1 MSEEEPQQTLDN
13 LTSLYLENVFRG
25 GRDGVSEME
34 VRFGTGRGMKRIT
47 KIQQDNIIKK
57 LLSEGFTLL
66 KSEYHLRI
74 NSEYTD
80 SKTGVTRISRIR
92 CEVDGLGNISN
103 YCKSN
108 DIRELYDNRKVK
120 FIQKMPMKIE
130 DSDVRSYDV
139 SDYNFR
145 AALSVEKDL
154 TNTRATQAMVSNW
167 KDNKKIF
174 RFIHRHTLWHNTLPV
189 RADISIVKESARDGR
204 RMKPV
209 YTFEEG
215 NVVNSPETY
224 EVEFEINN
232 QEVGPGTRYS
242 TSEDLTLVIRKMIR
256 YVLSGLQETNYPVS
270 YTVQDGVL
278 QNYMRLLWGE
288 SYREGQR
295 VYPKNFVGPSSYTLQ
310 LQNIA
315 PVNDDS
321 LIPNIRNEYTVTD
334 KADGERKLMFIDTT
348 GKIYLITTNM
358 DVQFTGARSK
368 NEEIFNTLIDGEHI
382 THNKNGGY
390 INLYAAFDMYYLK
403 GEDKRTLG
411 FMPSIG
417 DNENDFRFPLLTK
430 VMNELNAISVVK
442 GNPSPM
448 RFEFKT
454 FYASNNK
461 QSIFQ
466 ACNYLLTRVDSGV
479 FEYETDGLI
488 FTPSKMGVGGNAI
501 GETTPKPMK
510 TTWSHSFK
518 WKPPEFNTIDFLV
531 TIKKGTDGQ
540 EEVSSI
546 FQGGTDVSST
556 SQITQYKTAILRV
569 GFDEAKHGYINP
581 CKNVIDGDLPDAGN
595 PDEDEGYRPMQFF
608 PTSPSDED
616 AGVCK
621 LLLQND
627 SQGAKVIFT
636 EENET
641 IEDNMIVE
649 FRYDTTREQGW
660 RWIPLRVRYDKT
672 ADFRSGGKN
681 FGNAY
686 HVANSNW
693 HTIHNPISVDMLTTG
708 NDIPDISEDDD
719 VYYNRV
725 TNSNSTRALRDFHN
739 LYIKRKLITSVSLR
753 GNTLIDL
760 AVGKA
765 GDFSKWIDAK
775 LRFVFGIDVSRD
787 NIENRLDGACAR
799 YLNYRKR
806 FKRMPNALF
815 VSGNSTVNIRNGD
828 GIFTDKGKTITKAI
842 FGKGAKNEA
851 ELGKGVYKEY
861 GIGSNGFDVCSIQF
875 AIHYMFENLQ
885 TLNNFLRN
893 VSETTKV
900 GGYFIGTSYDGQKVF
915 SMLKST
921 LQNESKQ
928 INEGDKKIWEVT
940 KRYDRSQFLP
950 DASSVGY
957 AIDVYQESI
966 NKTFREYLVNYE
978 YLDRMMEN
986 YGFTQLTRDEA
997 RDLGLPSGKGSF
1009 RELFGLMKDD
1019 IKRKNNAA
1027 NFGTALDMS
1036 VGEETI
1042 SFLNNYFVY
1051 KKTHDVDAKQI
1062 ANRLMGNT
1070 QVEQAE
1076 VADETA
1082 EATEALKEVVAAQ
1095 KKKKPRK
1102 LKKKLKLKMKV
1113 KDTNKK

>member
-1 MSEEEPQQTLDN
+1 MSEEPQQTLDN

-57 LLSEGFTLL
+57 LLSEGFSLL

-130 DSDVRSYDV
+130 NSDVKNYDV

-174 RFIHRHTLWHNTLPV
+174 RFIHRHTLWHKTLPI
-189 RADISIVKESARDGR
+189 RADISIVKESMREGR

-215 NVVNSPETY
+215 NVVNSPESY

-242 TSEDLTLVIRKMIR
+242 TGEDISTIIRKMVRHI
-256 YVLSGLQETNYPVS
+256 LSGVQETNYPVS
-270 YTVQDGVL
+270 YTVQDSVL

-288 SYREGQR
+288 GYREGQR
-295 VYPKNFVGPSSYTLQ
+295 VYPKNFLGPSSYTLQ
-310 LQNIA
+310 VQNIA
-315 PVNDDS
+315 PIDEDS
-321 LIPNIRNEYTVTD
+321 LVPNIRNEYTVTD
-334 KADGERKLMFIDTT
+334 KADGERKMMFIDTK

-358 DVQFTGARSK
+358 DVQFTGARTK
-368 NEEIFNTLIDGEHI
+368 NEEIYNTLMDGEHI
-382 THNKNGGY
+382 THDKNGKY

-411 FMPSIG
+411 FMPSVG

-430 VMNELNAISVVK
+430 VMNELNATSVVK

-466 ACNYLLTRVDSGV
+466 ACNYLLTRVESGV

-501 GETTPKPMK
+501 GETTYKPLK
-510 TTWSHSFK
+510 TTWAHSFK

-581 CKNVIDGDLPDAGN
+581 CKNVIEGDLPDAGN
-595 PDEDEGYRPMQFF
+595 PDDDEGYRPMQFF
-608 PTSPSDED
+608 PTSPSDDD
-616 AGVCK
+616 AGICK

-627 SQGAKVIFT
+627 SQSAKVLFT

-649 FRYDTTREQGW
+649 FRYDITREKGW

-693 HTIHNPISVDMLTTG
+693 HTIHNPISFDMLTSG

-725 TNSNSTRALRDFHN
+725 TNSTLTRALRDFHN

-775 LRFVFGIDVSRD
+775 LRFVFGIDISRD

-815 VSGNSTVNIRNGD
+815 ASGNSTVNIRNGD
-828 GIFTDKGKTITKAI
+828 GIFTDKGKIITKAI
-842 FGKGAKNEA
+842 FGKGAKNQA

-861 GIGSNGFDVCSIQF
+861 GIGANGFDVCSIQF

-915 SMLKST
+915 SMLKSS

-957 AIDVYQESI
+957 SIDVYQESI

-986 YGFTQLTRDEA
+986 YGFAQLTRDES

-1009 RELFGLMKDD
+1009 RELFGMMKDE

-1027 NFGTALDMS
+1027 NVGTALNMT

-1070 QVEQAE
+1070 QVEQEE

-1082 EATEALKEVVAAQ
+1082 EATEALQEVVAAQ
-1095 KKKKPRK
+1095 KKKKPKK
-1102 LKKKLKLKMKV
+1102 LKKKLKLKMK
-1113 KDTNKK
+1113 KK

>member
-1 MSEEEPQQTLDN
+1 
-13 LTSLYLENVFRG
+13 
-25 GRDGVSEME
+25 
-34 VRFGTGRGMKRIT
+34 
-47 KIQQDNIIKK
+47 
-57 LLSEGFTLL
+57 
-66 KSEYHLRI
+66 
-74 NSEYTD
+74 
-80 SKTGVTRISRIR
+80 
-92 CEVDGLGNISN
+92 
-103 YCKSN
+103 
-108 DIRELYDNRKVK
+108 
-120 FIQKMPMKIE
+120 
-130 DSDVRSYDV
+130 
-139 SDYNFR
+139 
-145 AALSVEKDL
+145 
-154 TNTRATQAMVSNW
+154 
-167 KDNKKIF
+167 
-174 RFIHRHTLWHNTLPV
+174 
-189 RADISIVKESARDGR
+189 
-204 RMKPV
+204 
-209 YTFEEG
+209 
-215 NVVNSPETY
+215 
-224 EVEFEINN
+224 
-232 QEVGPGTRYS
+232 
-242 TSEDLTLVIRKMIR
+242 
-256 YVLSGLQETNYPVS
+256 
-270 YTVQDGVL
+270 
-278 QNYMRLLWGE
+278 
-288 SYREGQR
+288 
-295 VYPKNFVGPSSYTLQ
+295 
-310 LQNIA
+310 
-315 PVNDDS
+315 
-321 LIPNIRNEYTVTD
+321 
-334 KADGERKLMFIDTT
+334 
-348 GKIYLITTNM
+348 
-358 DVQFTGARSK
+358 
-368 NEEIFNTLIDGEHI
+368 
-382 THNKNGGY
+382 
-390 INLYAAFDMYYLK
+390 MYYLK

-411 FMPSIG
+411 FMPSGG
-417 DNENDFRFPLLTK
+417 DNENDFRFPLLTN

-501 GETTPKPMK
+501 GETTYKPLK
-510 TTWSHSFK
+510 TTWAHSFK

-531 TIKKGTDGQ
+531 TIKKATDGQ

-581 CKNVIDGDLPDAGN
+581 CKNVIEGDLPDAGN
-595 PDEDEGYRPMQFF
+595 PDDNEGYRPMQFF
-608 PTSPSDED
+608 PTSPSDDD
-616 AGVCK
+616 AGICK

-627 SQGAKVIFT
+627 SQSAKVIFT

-649 FRYDTTREQGW
+649 FRYDISREKGW
-660 RWIPLRVRYDKT
+660 RWVPLRVRYDKT
-672 ADFRSGGKN
+672 ADFRSGGRN

-693 HTIHNPISVDMLTTG
+693 HTIHNPITFDMLTSG

-725 TNSNSTRALRDFHN
+725 TNSTLTRALRDFHN

-775 LRFVFGIDVSRD
+775 LRFVFGIDISRD

-828 GIFTDKGKTITKAI
+828 GVFTDKGKIITKAI
-842 FGKGAKNEA
+842 FGKGAKNQV

-861 GIGSNGFDVCSIQF
+861 GIGANGFDVCSIQF

-915 SMLKST
+915 SMLKSA

-940 KRYDRSQFLP
+940 KRYDRNQFSP

-986 YGFTQLTRDEA
+986 YGFTPLTRDESK
-997 RDLGLPSGKGSF
+997 DLGLPSGRGSF
-1009 RELFGLMKDD
+1009 RELFGLMKDE

-1027 NFGTALDMS
+1027 NVGTALNMT

-1070 QVEQAE
+1070 QVEQEE

-1082 EATEALKEVVAAQ
+1082 EAAEALQEVVAAQ
-1095 KKKKPRK
+1095 KKKKPKK
-1102 LKKKLKLKMKV
+1102 LKMKLKLKMK
-1113 KDTNKK
+1113 KK